1 MSAEVDRPL
10 SLGAWLDRLSTLL
23 SASAPQVTPAEQA
36 AILDLA
42 RIAAHA
48 SERIAAPISTYLVGL
63 AFASLALLTLAAC
76 AHEPSTEPRERAGA
90 LREIVTR
97 LESVSDP

>member
-10 SLGAWLDRLSTLL
+10 ALGAWLDRLSTLL

-63 AFASLALLTLAAC
+63 AFASL
-76 AHEPSTEPRERAGA
+76 EPRERAGA
-90 LREIVTR
+90 LHEIVTR

>member
-1 MSAEVDRPL
+1 VSAEFDRPL
-10 SLGAWLDRLSTLL
+10 ALGAWLDRLSTLL

-63 AFASLALLTLAAC
+63 AFASLV
-76 AHEPSTEPRERAGA
+76 PRERAGA

>member
-1 MSAEVDRPL
+1 VSAEVDRPL
-10 SLGAWLDRLSTLL
+10 SLAAWLDRLSTLL
-23 SASAPQVTPAEQA
+23 TASAPQATPAEQA

-63 AFASLALLTLAAC
+63 AFASL
-76 AHEPSTEPRERAGA
+76 EPRERADA

-97 LESVSDP
+97 LESASDR